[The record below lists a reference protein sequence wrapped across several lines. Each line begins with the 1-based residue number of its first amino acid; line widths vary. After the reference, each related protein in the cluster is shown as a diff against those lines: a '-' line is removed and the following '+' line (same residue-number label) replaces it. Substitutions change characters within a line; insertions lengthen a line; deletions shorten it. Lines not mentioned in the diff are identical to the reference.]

1 MGEFGV
7 SYRMNNIKK
16 SFIIIVMSICFIFS
30 GCKSKDGIF
39 ISTGLKND
47 EMFKIG
53 GSVCTVKEAE
63 LFLYTVRNQYEAVY
77 GKDIWNVHVNGDKQ
91 TMQEYVK
98 DVVKQQLAR
107 TKCMYLLAKNKG
119 IELEASEEQQIEL
132 AANEYY
138 ESLTSE
144 EKEGLLMDVESVK
157 EMYREYLYAEK
168 IYEELTG
175 SVNVEISDDDA
186 RVITIQY
193 IRIEKNEQNADEKHA
208 DISTIETQI
217 KDGGDFAAL
226 AVEHSDDDVYEK
238 TVKRG
243 DMPTQVDEVIFEL
256 VNDEVSGIVETT
268 DSYYLTKCISDYNKD
283 ETAKNKVDLLINAKE
298 EAFNTEY
305 DSYINTLPSE
315 FNDDVWNAI
324 DFTKESVGTSTNFFD
339 VYNAHFTR

>member
-1 MGEFGV
+1 M
-7 SYRMNNIKK
+7 SYRMDKIKK
-16 SFIIIVMSICFIFS
+16 NFIVIVMSICFIFS
-30 GCKSKDGIF
+30 GCKSNDGIF

-77 GKDIWNVHVNGDKQ
+77 GKDIWNVKVNDNDQ

-107 TKCMYLLAKNKG
+107 IKCMYLLAKNKG

-132 AANEYY
+132 AADEYY
-138 ESLTSE
+138 NALSDE
-144 EKEGLLMDVESVK
+144 EKTGLKMDIESVK
-157 EMYREYLYAEK
+157 EIYREYLYAEK

-186 RVITIQY
+186 RIITIQY
-193 IRIEKNEQNADEKHA
+193 IRIEKNEQNKDDKLSA
-208 DISTIETQI
+208 INTIATQV
-217 KDGGDFAAL
+217 KDGGDFASL
-226 AVEHSDDDVYEK
+226 AVEHSDDDIYEK
-238 TVKRG
+238 MVKRG
-243 DMPTQVDEVIFEL
+243 DMPTQVDDEIFEL
-256 VNDEVSGIVETT
+256 VNNEVSKVIETS
-268 DSYYLTKCISDYNKD
+268 DSYYLAKCISDYNKD
-283 ETAKNKVDLLINAKE
+283 ETAKNKIDLLRNAKE

-315 FNDDVWNAI
+315 FNDDVWDKI
-324 DFTKESVGTSTNFFD
+324 DFTEESVGTSTNFFD
-339 VYNAHFTR
+339 VYNSHFGS